1 MVPDCRQT
9 GITMGL
15 FDDLNKAMKQAEEE
29 IKKSGLDQRMK
40 YFEQGLNKA
49 GKDIDQSLKNQPP
62 GHPDA
67 TIPPHA
73 PPASGA
79 RPPHPGYAKI
89 AAWVKTNYRAKIT
102 ALSDPFQK
110 KLELEQIS
118 SEACSGMSSKAKKG
132 FLDYLKSQNYEQLL
146 K

>member
-1 MVPDCRQT
+1 MVPDCIQN

-29 IKKSGLDQRMK
+29 IKKSGLDQSMK
-40 YFEQGLNKA
+40 DLEQGLNKA
-49 GKDIDQSLKNQPP
+49 GKDIDQSLKSQPSGQAEP
-62 GHPDA
+62 TASQKA
-67 TIPPHA
+67 T
-73 PPASGA
+73 PAAGA
-79 RPPHPGYAKI
+79 RQPHPGYAKI
-89 AAWVKTNYRAKIT
+89 AAWVKRKYGSKISGI
-102 ALSDPFQK
+102 SDPYQK

-118 SEACSGMSSKAKKG
+118 AEACSGMSSKAKKG